1 VGTRRTRPLV
11 IIAALLAAVVIGR
24 LYQIQVVEHRTWSD
38 EARRLELS
46 GAVLPYDRGPILDS
60 TGAPLVE
67 DAPGYRLELDYR
79 DFRRGA
85 PLGQVA
91 HARST
96 VLGRPVTLFDAL
108 ANLEAWATELV
119 LLAPG
124 ELHDFGKG
132 AGLRGTSFDIP
143 ATERPFDE
151 QRAGRASDLRYYVV
165 ALLDVDDDEKG
176 ELRRLE
182 RRSDTRDSYLRYL
195 ARLRDVDE
203 RELLADLRA
212 QWLASVERLRV
223 LARRLEWEGEDALGA
238 LPIGGA
244 GSSAV
249 EDGAF
254 TALVSDLEG
263 WRRSVED
270 AASTALFREL
280 YGFHPG
286 RIAPAT
292 LVERFDL
299 DWLERRIGW
308 DRARVASWAEQA
320 RFGYLHGWRA
330 GYALPRLLA
339 RVRLDGQRPD
349 AEHFASIVLGAFA
362 RGRDFVAALDGRPT
376 SWRELDEL
384 AVLDD
389 LPRVLELDDDDAAT
403 ATERPPLDPLDPAER
418 ELVGATLEWVEA
430 TRWIDETR
438 AARLYSE
445 FVGELG
451 TRLESTYGGTL
462 AGVLAAD
469 AHRTQAQRADRTRR
483 LALALLDTFEDQFQ
497 VALTERLAELAA
509 RSPGGLLTLDEE
521 RRDRL
526 SERARHLIKDYS
538 SRAVTLHDD
547 PDYDVV
553 FLLTRDAE
561 HYPGVRV
568 VPVRERRT
576 VPRGPEG
583 LPLAQELVG
592 DVALLDANGEIR
604 QRAKSQRL
612 KDLRRDVT
620 RSDTEER
627 ELAELM
633 QELLRRD
640 ELRGVSGIEASFDAE
655 LRGANG
661 YQERIGLEDVYGRGA
676 RDEYLTAVEDGDAIR
691 LTIDPD
697 LQRAARETINRPRPV
712 LTDPKLDDAWYAEP
726 VGAIV
731 LLDIQGRVLA
741 AASAPDSSTE
751 LDGDEEGERA
761 RIVERVFGRPNT
773 FQPVGSV
780 YKPFVA
786 LWALDRVPDFDAS
799 FMNDCA
805 IPPGETWAE
814 YGGLRCHA
822 QYGHGQLTLPYALAV
837 SCNPYFARLADVI
850 GFEGV
855 VTVGYDFGF
864 TESTGVLAVG
874 DEIDAGRGLNDWG
887 GRTFEFDDRAR
898 MDLQLRRA
906 ANGLQVVE
914 ASPAQVARAY
924 LTLARGSRVP
934 LRLVDA
940 VGDREVPW
948 GEPVPLPYARASL
961 DELRGY
967 LEAVTN
973 ANAGSASD
981 TLSRT
986 QIGHVVVAK
995 TGSADLSSRT
1005 EDGGAVRKHTWVA
1018 GWLPAEDP
1026 QIVFAVYVHDTTA
1039 TSGHSAGYVA
1049 RDLLQKTAV
1058 MDWLKERGY
1067 EQNFAPYEVRIATGL
1082 LSNPSRVRDPR
1093 SPR

>member
-1 VGTRRTRPLV
+1 MGTRRTRPLV
-11 IIAALLAAVVIGR
+11 IMAVALAAVVIGR
-24 LYQIQVVEHRTWSD
+24 LYQIQVVEHRIWAD

-60 TGAPLVE
+60 SGAPLVE

-79 DFRRGA
+79 AFRRGA

-108 ANLEAWATELV
+108 ANLDAWASELV

-132 AGLRGTSFDIP
+132 ATLRGASFEIP
-143 ATERPFDE
+143 STDRPFDE
-151 QRAGRASDLRYYVV
+151 QRASRASDLRYYVG
-165 ALLDVDDDEKG
+165 ALLDVDDEEKG

-182 RRSDTRDSYLRYL
+182 RRSDSRDSYLRYL

-203 RELLADLRA
+203 KQLLVDLRT
-212 QWLASVERLRV
+212 QWLASVDRLRV
-223 LARRLEWEGEDALGA
+223 LARRLEWEGEESLEG
-238 LPIGGA
+238 LPVGGGGGA
-244 GSSAV
+244 R

-270 AASTALFREL
+270 AAATALFREL

-292 LVERFDL
+292 LVQAFDL
-299 DWLERRIGW
+299 DWLERRVGW
-308 DRARVASWAEQA
+308 DRARVAGWAEQA

-339 RVRLDGQRPD
+339 RVRLDGERPD
-349 AEHFASIVLGAFA
+349 AEQFASIVLGAFA

-376 SWRELDEL
+376 PWRELDEL

-389 LPRVLELDDDDAAT
+389 LPRVLALDAPDSSAPPA
-403 ATERPPLDPLDPAER
+403 RPPLRPLDPVER
-418 ELVGATLEWVEA
+418 ELVGATLEWTEA
-430 TRWIDETR
+430 TAWIDERR
-438 AARLYSE
+438 AAQLVIE
-445 FVGELG
+445 FVAELG
-451 TRLESTYGGTL
+451 TRFENTYGGTL
-462 AGVLAAD
+462 ARVLAQD
-469 AHRTQAQRADRTRR
+469 VHRTQAQRADRTRR
-483 LALALLDTFEDQFQ
+483 LALALLDTFEEEFQ
-497 VALTERLAELAA
+497 VALTERLAQLAA
-509 RSPGGLLTLDEE
+509 LSPGGRLTLDEE

-583 LPLAQELVG
+583 VPLAQELVG
-592 DVALLDANGEIR
+592 HVALLDANGEIR
-604 QRAKSQRL
+604 QRAKTQRL
-612 KDLRRDVT
+612 KNLRRDVT
-620 RSDTEER
+620 RTESEER

-640 ELRGVSGIEASFDAE
+640 ELRGVTGIEASFDAE

-661 YQERIGLEDVYGRGA
+661 YREQIGLEDLYGRGA
-676 RDEYLTAVEDGDAIR
+676 RDTYLTAVEDGDAIR
-691 LTIDPD
+691 LTIHPD

-712 LTDPKLDDAWYAEP
+712 TTDPKLDREWYAEP

-731 LLDIQGRVLA
+731 LLDIDGRVLA
-741 AASAPDSSTE
+741 AASAPDSLTA

-773 FQPVGSV
+773 FQPIGSV
-780 YKPFVA
+780 YKPFIA
-786 LWALDRVPDFDAS
+786 LWALDRAPGFDAS
-799 FMNDCA
+799 FVNDCD
-805 IPPGETWAE
+805 IPLGKTWAE
-814 YGGLRCHA
+814 YGGLRCHD
-822 QYGHGQLTLPYALAV
+822 QYGHGPMNLPYALAK

-850 GFEGV
+850 GLEGV

-864 TESTGVLAVG
+864 TESTGILAVG
-874 DEIDAGRGLNDWG
+874 DQIEAGRGLQDWG

-924 LTLARGSRVP
+924 LSLARGARVP
-934 LRLVDA
+934 LRLIDS
-940 VGDREVPW
+940 VGDRQVPW

-961 DELRGY
+961 DELRSY

-973 ANAGSASD
+973 SSIGSAQD

-1005 EDGGAVRKHTWVA
+1005 EDGAPVRKHTWIA
-1018 GWLPAEDP
+1018 GWLPADDP
-1026 QIVFAVYVHDTTA
+1026 QLVFAVYVHDTTA

-1049 RDLLQKTAV
+1049 RDLLQKEAV
-1058 MDWLKERGY
+1058 VRWLAERGFD
-1067 EQNFAPYEVRIATGL
+1067 QNFAPYEVPVATVRFMDE
-1082 LSNPSRVRDPR
+1082 SRDRNPR